1 MNAAAGGFSISM
13 AGLDGSFDDLIT
25 AIKKADAVAAK
36 EGP

>member
-13 AGLDGSFDDLIT
+13 AGLDGSFDDIIN
-25 AIKKADAVAAK
+25 AIKKANAVAAK